1 MRVNADI
8 KDDPDK
14 LFVAFM
20 VQRAVRYAAEKLPEL
35 TDADIAAGLSA
46 VDRQLSPI
54 ELIDRPVSPCGNLM
68 GEFISAF
75 MEERNIPRE
84 WVRDG
89 IQRMAQV
96 CIELSDPHAPRAFLH
111 GLLGWT
117 KEIAPEEKKQSP
129 SLIITPD
136 DLR

>member
-20 VQRAVRYAAEKLPEL
+20 VQRAVRYAAGKLPEL

-46 VDRQLSPI
+46 VDRRLSPI
-54 ELIDRPVSPCGNLM
+54 ELIDQPLSPCGNLM
-68 GEFISAF
+68 WEFISAF

-84 WVRDG
+84 RVRDG
-89 IQRMAQV
+89 VQRMARV
-96 CIELSDPHAPRAFLH
+96 CTELSDPHAPRAFLH
-111 GLLGWT
+111 GLLGWM
-117 KEIAPEEKKQSP
+117 KEISPDEEERPS
-129 SLIITPD
+129 SLIITPN
-136 DLR
+136 DLK